1 MRKRVYGRRLSRD
14 TNERKALFR
23 SLATAL
29 ITYGRI
35 DTTEA
40 KAKAVRPWV
49 EKLVTRARFAKE
61 HDKRLLLADI
71 PNEKVIDRLVTAVAP
86 VFSDRPGGYTR
97 ITRLGPRAGDNA
109 PVVRLEFVE
118 EIKEPKKATSKK
130 TIVKARTKLAS
141 KTEKKTKVKIVSKAK
156 TAKKVTK
163 K

>member
-49 EKLVTRARFAKE
+49 EKLVTRARVAKE
-61 HDKRLLLADI
+61 SNKRLLLAEI
-71 PNEKVIDRLVTAVAP
+71 PNEKIIDRLISAVGPA
-86 VFSDRPGGYTR
+86 FSNRPGGYTR
-97 ITRLGPRAGDNA
+97 ITRIGPRAGDNA

-118 EIKEPKKATSKK
+118 EIKEPKVVKVKKVKKATQPKIKADKKVPSKTPSRK
-130 TIVKARTKLAS
+130 PTRRRTK
-141 KTEKKTKVKIVSKAK
+141 K
-156 TAKKVTK
+156 
-163 K
+163 

>member
-29 ITYGRI
+29 ITHGRI

-49 EKLVTRARFAKE
+49 EKMVTRARSANE
-61 HDKRLLLADI
+61 HDQRLLLSDI
-71 PNEKVIDRLVTAVAP
+71 PNEKVVDRLISAVAP

-118 EIKEPKKATSKK
+118 EIKEPKIVESKK
-130 TIVKARTKLAS
+130 TKVTPKP
-141 KTEKKTKVKIVSKAK
+141 KTEKKTAVKTKVKTKII
-156 TAKKVTK
+156 KKVTK
-163 K
+163 R